1 MSRKKIAVVFGTR
14 PDTIKMA
21 PVILELRK
29 EAESLDIV
37 TIATA
42 QHRQMLDQVLQV
54 FQIVPDHDLNVMK
67 PKQTLAEITKNV
79 IDALD
84 QVLVV
89 EKPDMVLVQGDTT
102 TTFVGSLAAFYR
114 GIPVGHVEAGLRTND
129 RANPF
134 PEEINRRLTS
144 TMTDLHFAPTSTSR
158 KALLR
163 ENVDPAHIFVTG
175 NTVIDA
181 LKIAV
186 RKEYAFSVPEL
197 NEIAARQKRLILV
210 TMHRREN
217 WGEPMAAA
225 ARALRRIAERHPEA
239 QVVFPVHLNPI
250 VRDVVAPI
258 LQNVPNILMIQPLDY
273 LDFVNLMARSYLVV
287 TDSGGVQEEGP
298 SLGKPIMVLREVTER
313 PEAVKYG
320 TVKLVGLDE
329 ERIVRTAHRLLS
341 DAKAYRAMATATNP
355 YGDGRAARRT
365 VDVIKHHFGFTR
377 RLPKD
382 FSPR

>member
-1 MSRKKIAVVFGTR
+1 MR
-14 PDTIKMA
+14 
-21 PVILELRK
+21 
-29 EAESLDIV
+29 
-37 TIATA
+37 
-42 QHRQMLDQVLQV
+42 
-54 FQIVPDHDLNVMK
+54 

-79 IDALD
+79 IEALD
-84 QVLVV
+84 QVLVA
-89 EKPDMVLVQGDTT
+89 ERPDMVLVQGDTT
-102 TTFVGSLAAFYR
+102 TTFVGALAAFYR

-158 KALLR
+158 KALLK
-163 ENVDPAHIFVTG
+163 ENVDRTRVFVTG

-181 LKIAV
+181 LRIAV
-186 RKEYAFSVPEL
+186 RKEYAFTVPEL
-197 NEIAARQKRLILV
+197 NQIAGTGKKLILV

-225 ARALRRIAERHPEA
+225 ARALRRIAELHPTHHHI
-239 QVVFPVHLNPI
+239 VFPVHLNPV
-250 VRDVVAPI
+250 VREVVNPI
-258 LQNVPNILMIQPLDY
+258 LREMGNVSLIEPLDY
-273 LDFVNLMARSYLVV
+273 LDFVNLMARSYLIV

-298 SLGKPIMVLREVTER
+298 SLGKPILVLREVTER
-313 PEAVKYG
+313 PEAVTYG

-341 DAKAYRAMATATNP
+341 DPKAYRAMATATNP
-355 YGDGRAARRT
+355 YGDGQASRRT
-365 VDVIKHHFGFTR
+365 VGVIKHYFGLTR

-382 FSPR
+382 FAPR